1 MSKTLSK
8 TARTSGPKKTSL
20 PGWDLT
26 DLYQGIDDK
35 QIDKDLAAYRKAA
48 ESFAKKYKGKLAS
61 LDAGQFLKM
70 AQEAE
75 KRSVLGSKLGIFA
88 YLSMVTQMKNA
99 EVMTFYQNIS
109 EKLNEYSKPTIF
121 LPLELNRLPQA
132 KIDEWL
138 SDEKAAYYAPWL
150 NRVRLF
156 KDYELPEEVEEVLH
170 EKSVTSGEG
179 WERLY
184 EETSARL
191 KYTVD
196 GKEYNDAEIAKLTLE
211 KSAETRTKA
220 GKEIARVCTENAPLF
235 TLNYNM
241 VVKDKAIEDIK
252 RGFKTPV
259 ASQNLANRVD
269 DKAVNTLA
277 ETVRANYANL
287 AHRFYKLKAKWLNVK
302 KLEYWD
308 RNAPLPFS
316 ADRKYSWDEAVEIVL
331 AAYKAFSPKL
341 YELAKDFFDK
351 QHSWIDVPPRDG
363 KRSGAFAMPLPEGY
377 HPYLFLN
384 FTGTQNDVLTLAHE
398 LGHGCHMRLS
408 SKQGDLNDA
417 TPLTL
422 AEVASVFAE
431 MLTFQSLLKNT
442 TDDKEKLCLIAGKV
456 NDMINTSIRQI
467 AFHFFETRVHDER
480 RKGEVSQ
487 SRLAQI
493 WREEMS
499 ASLGK
504 YVNID
509 QVTENNWTQVGHFFW
524 RPFYVYAYS
533 FADCLVNS
541 LYQVYQE
548 NKVPDFADKY
558 LHMLS
563 LTGIKR
569 YDELLKPFGLNAK
582 DSKFWNKGLSLIG
595 AYIDE
600 LERLDKQL
608 GKTKCC
614 GK

>member
-1 MSKTLSK
+1 MSKTAQTNLK
-8 TARTSGPKKTSL
+8 ISGRNNNNL
-20 PGWDLT
+20 PAWDLS
-26 DLYQGIDDK
+26 DLYTGLEDK
-35 QIDKDLAAYRKAA
+35 QIQKDLDTYKKSAID
-48 ESFAKKYKGKLAS
+48 FARKYKGKIAG
-61 LDAGQFLKM
+61 LDAAGFAKM
-70 AQEAE
+70 AQDCE
-75 KRSVLGSKLGIFA
+75 KRSVLGNKIGVFA
-88 YLSMVTQMKNA
+88 YLNMVTQMKNA
-99 EVMTFYQNIS
+99 QAMTFYQNIS
-109 EKLNEYSKPTIF
+109 EKLNDYSKPVIF
-121 LPLELNRLPQA
+121 LSLELNKLSDK
-132 KIDEWL
+132 KINEWL
-138 SDEKAAYYAPWL
+138 KDKKAAYFAPWL
-150 NRVRLF
+150 KRIRLF
-156 KDYELPEEVEEVLH
+156 KKYELPEEIEEILH

-191 KYTVD
+191 KYIVD
-196 GKEYNDAEIAKLTLE
+196 GKEYNDAEIAKLTLD
-211 KSAETRTKA
+211 KDAKTRTKA

-241 VVKDKAIEDIK
+241 VIKDKAIEDIK

-269 DKAVNTLA
+269 DKAVEALA
-277 ETVRANYANL
+277 NTVRENYANI

-308 RNAPLPFS
+308 RNAPLPFET
-316 ADRKYSWDEAVEIVL
+316 DRKYSWDEAVKIVL
-331 AAYKAFSPKL
+331 DAYKQFSPKL
-341 YELAKDFFDK
+341 YDLAKDFFDK
-351 QHSWIDVPPRDG
+351 KHSWIDVPPRDG
-363 KRSGAFAMPLPEGY
+363 KRSGAFAMPLPDKY

-384 FTGTQNDVLTLAHE
+384 FVGKQNDVLTLAHE

-431 MLTFQSLLKNT
+431 MLTFQSLLKDAK
-442 TDDKEKLCLIAGKV
+442 DDKERLCLIAGKV

-480 RKGEVSQ
+480 RNGEVSQ
-487 SRLAQI
+487 ARLAEI
-493 WREEMS
+493 WKEEMS

-509 QVTENNWTQVGHFFW
+509 ETTENNWTQVGHFFW

-548 NKVPDFADKY
+548 GKVEHFAEMY
-558 LHMLS
+558 LDMLS
-563 LTGIKR
+563 KTGVER

-582 DSKFWNKGLSLIG
+582 DPKFWNKGLSLITS
-595 AYIDE
+595 YIDE
-600 LERLDKQL
+600 LERLDKKLQ
-608 GKTKCC
+608 K
-614 GK
+614 